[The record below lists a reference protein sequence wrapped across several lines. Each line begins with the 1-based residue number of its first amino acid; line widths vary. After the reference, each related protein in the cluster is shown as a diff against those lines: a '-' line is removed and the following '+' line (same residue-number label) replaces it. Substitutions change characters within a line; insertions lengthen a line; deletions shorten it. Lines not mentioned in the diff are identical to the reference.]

1 MRCGGLFAGLGGLAH
16 DGELV
21 DPGQRVAPEGPVDR
35 LPARP
40 ILAQSGD
47 DVRRRR
53 MLAVLPDAVGLD
65 QPAVALA
72 GPVPLAEAP
81 LGVEDPGLELATR
94 RVPADP
100 LRAAQDGLALGL

>member
-1 MRCGGLFAGLGGLAH
+1 MALLAGLGWLAH

-21 DPGQRVAPEGPVDR
+21 DAGQRGAPDGPVDR

-40 ILAQSGD
+40 VLAQSRD

-53 MLAVLPDAVGLD
+53 ELAVLPHAVGLD
-65 QPAVALA
+65 HPLVAVA
-72 GPVPLAEAP
+72 GPVPLAEAT

-100 LRAAQDGLALGL
+100 LRAAQDRLAP